1 MKKFNTIL
9 MLVLSLFVFTF
20 SSYAQSASQEKSKAE
35 IKAEKKVTKKAKKAE
50 KTAQSEAARAA
61 LRDYGRYTNLAD
73 ILRQQVGVTVT
84 GTGQNAT
91 VQIRGMNSI
100 MLDTR
105 PLYVYDGVELGR
117 DYTKANNTIDRAT
130 IRSIRVLS
138 SLSEVNFYGER
149 GRNGVI
155 VIKSIK

>member
-20 SSYAQSASQEKSKAE
+20 SSHAQSTSQEKSKAE
-35 IKAEKKVTKKAKKAE
+35 LKAEKKAAKELKK
-50 KTAQSEAARAA
+50 KTSKENRAT
-61 LRDYGRYTNLAD
+61 GRSYASYTNLAD
-73 ILRQQVGVTVT
+73 ILRQQVGVVVT
-84 GTGQNAT
+84 GSGQNAI

-130 IRSIRVLS
+130 IRSVRVLS